1 MEKLI
6 TLFLTLGLAQSL
18 QSANLEDRLN
28 LDYQIPFDFEQIE
41 EDSKLIK
48 DWEDR
53 NRYRI
58 FNNPKPLPTKQQIR
72 YSWIIHT
79 LDVASTIYALE
90 NRDNVK
96 EGNPI
101 LGEQPESWE
110 VIGLKLTVLP
120 FVHQNSNEYAMTY
133 FNTITTAVVLNNL
146 RVIYKYE

>member
-1 MEKLI
+1 MEKLL

-53 NRYRI
+53 HRYRI
-58 FNNPKPLPTKQQIR
+58 FNNPEPLPTKQQIR
-72 YSWIIHT
+72 YSWIIHS
-79 LDVASTIYALE
+79 LDMATTIYALE
-90 NRDNVK
+90 NRDRVK

-120 FVHQNSNEYAMTY
+120 FIHQNSSEYAMTY
-133 FNTITTAVVLNNL
+133 FNTVTTAVVINNL

>member
-28 LDYQIPFDFEQIE
+28 LDYHIPLDFEQIE
-41 EDSKLIK
+41 KDSKLIK

-58 FNNPKPLPTKQQIR
+58 FNNPEPLPTKQQIR

-90 NRDNVK
+90 NRYNVK

-120 FVHQNSNEYAMTY
+120 FIHQNSSEYAMTY
-133 FNTITTAVVLNNL
+133 FNTVTTAVVINNL
-146 RVIYKYE
+146 RVIYTYE

>member
-1 MEKLI
+1 MEKLL

-53 NRYRI
+53 HRYRI
-58 FNNPKPLPTKQQIR
+58 FNNPEPLPTEQQIR
-72 YSWIIHT
+72 YSWIIHS
-79 LDVASTIYALE
+79 LDMATTIYALE

-110 VIGLKLTVLP
+110 VVGLKLTVLP
-120 FVHQNSNEYAMTY
+120 FIHQNSSEYAMTY
-133 FNTITTAVVLNNL
+133 FNTVTTAVVLNNL